1 MTGDDTIGNTGSW
14 SRIDTNFDPD
24 EETANFGTRHAI
36 ENGKLFDVFTHA
48 TVSPDGFVVKDPWL
62 LSRSRKNPDKLALV
76 VDKNLHVFTHDLQ
89 DVFSIAFSHIVD
101 VLEWTPNENF
111 LICALRSGQIQFVH
125 LPSKRPLPA
134 MQTSF
139 EAKFGRTFV
148 GIASHQKS
156 SEVAFSLF
164 TTAGKVNDASCFYES
179 CIS

>member
-1 MTGDDTIGNTGSW
+1 M
-14 SRIDTNFDPD
+14 
-24 EETANFGTRHAI
+24 
-36 ENGKLFDVFTHA
+36 
-48 TVSPDGFVVKDPWL
+48 
-62 LSRSRKNPDKLALV
+62 
-76 VDKNLHVFTHDLQ
+76 VDKNLHVFTHDIQ